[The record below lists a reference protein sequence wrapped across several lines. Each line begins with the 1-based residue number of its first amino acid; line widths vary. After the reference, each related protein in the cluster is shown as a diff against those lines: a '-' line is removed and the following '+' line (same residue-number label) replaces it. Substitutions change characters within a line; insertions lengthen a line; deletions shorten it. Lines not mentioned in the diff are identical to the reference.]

1 MKASTPL
8 VPPRPPLR
16 PHFQTGRARFLLA
29 LVSAGAG
36 VDGPVGGLG
45 GCAEHRRLRG
55 APSAAFP
62 PRPTVLG
69 ATTGAGGTPR
79 RTPGAGRRRPR
90 PAPCGLSVRGFGAQ
104 DGGSGHRT
112 GSLPPSSGG
121 RPRPE
126 GRTPVQR
133 ATTATYR
140 RRPLLSP
147 GLTHGLTRVTPR
159 PRTRGRGAGLRT
171 CARVADVPPGRVGNP
186 GARPHPSGTSTTRRV
201 PRAGSATYR
210 SLGRRRMRNEI
221 EPRPIRAGA
230 PSAPASGLEPLT
242 VR

>member
-1 MKASTPL
+1 MARSAAST
-8 VPPRPPLR
+8 
-16 PHFQTGRARFLLA
+16 GAR
-29 LVSAGAG
+29 ST
-36 VDGPVGGLG
+36 G
-45 GCAEHRRLRG
+45 GCAEHCWLRG

-62 PRPTVLG
+62 PHPTVLE

-79 RTPGAGRRRPR
+79 RAPGAGRRR
-90 PAPCGLSVRGFGAQ
+90 SVASDAHAALRADCLYAGSGDTTRVRGSCRGFGAQ
-104 DGGSGHRT
+104 DGVATPVQWGKT
-112 GSLPPSSGG
+112 PSRGAN
-121 RPRPE
+121 PRPE
-126 GRTPVQR
+126 DHDGHLSEE
-133 ATTATYR
+133 A
-140 RRPLLSP
+140 SP

-242 VR
+242 VRLTVGCSAIELRGKGAERG